1 MKMYGERRIEIRSED
16 WATTRSSWE
25 GKQSRKVAVRRKKDK
40 KILHRRARRTYECD
54 SYVIDERANG
64 SACQIPV
71 VPSKP

>member
-1 MKMYGERRIEIRSED
+1 MKMYGERRIEIRSGD

-25 GKQSRKVAVRRKKDK
+25 GKQSHKVAVRRKKDK
-40 KILHRRARRTYECD
+40 KILHRRARRTYKLTQF
-54 SYVIDERANG
+54 V